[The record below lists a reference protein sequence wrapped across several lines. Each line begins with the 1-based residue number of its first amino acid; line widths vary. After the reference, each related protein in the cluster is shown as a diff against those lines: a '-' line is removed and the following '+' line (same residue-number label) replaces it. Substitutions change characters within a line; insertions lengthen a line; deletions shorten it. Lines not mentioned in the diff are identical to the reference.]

1 MSSNIEVIFIHNQ
14 QNIIIQVNIKE
25 KLKDIIKKYI
35 NKSGIENVYYIYS
48 GNIIDEEKKYRR
60 NNKYR

>member
-1 MSSNIEVIFIHNQ
+1 MSSNIEVIFNHNQ

-35 NKSGIENVYYIYS
+35 YIQE
-48 GNIIDEEKKYRR
+48 I
-60 NNKYR
+60 